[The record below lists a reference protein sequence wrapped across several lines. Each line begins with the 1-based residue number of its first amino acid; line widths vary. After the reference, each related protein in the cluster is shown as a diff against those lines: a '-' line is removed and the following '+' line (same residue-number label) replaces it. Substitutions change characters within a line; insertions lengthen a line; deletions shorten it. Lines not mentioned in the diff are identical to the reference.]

1 MREAL
6 VVVARRRRRS
16 RPRSRSRRRCIE
28 VVGTFFSDTSVPRA
42 EDPDFQKAV
51 RALEQELE
59 DFVTAQVLQLDRQDA
74 VLNVLREYTKWFS
87 PPAAAAGS
95 SSSAADNF

>member
-1 MREAL
+1 M
-6 VVVARRRRRS
+6 
-16 RPRSRSRRRCIE
+16 
-28 VVGTFFSDTSVPRA
+28 GTFFSDTSVPRA

-59 DFVTAQVLQLDRQDA
+59 DFVTARAAQVLQLDRQDA